1 MGVHFQMK
9 KEIRRPTQ
17 GLDFQT
23 IQESEEC
30 ASRPRTM
37 TPGSRMSTTTPN
49 DDRKTVMSKT
59 PTAMNSMTGV
69 SVCLAAEYLGKDAEQ
84 LAASLPINFI
94 QEDQENDKK
103 KRQKSKSKDKS
114 SDTGEEDYER
124 RKKKKKSK
132 RFLPKVGVKE
142 LASRLEPQ
150 LFQDADVGGKMTISQ

>member
-1 MGVHFQMK
+1 MG
-9 KEIRRPTQ
+9 
-17 GLDFQT
+17 
-23 IQESEEC
+23 
-30 ASRPRTM
+30 
-37 TPGSRMSTTTPN
+37 
-49 DDRKTVMSKT
+49 SKT

-94 QEDQENDKK
+94 QEDQEND
-103 KRQKSKSKDKS
+103 
-114 SDTGEEDYER
+114 

-150 LFQDADVGGKMTISQ
+150 LFQDADVGGKMTISQDQASGMIYDAKKKTIINDLEERPK